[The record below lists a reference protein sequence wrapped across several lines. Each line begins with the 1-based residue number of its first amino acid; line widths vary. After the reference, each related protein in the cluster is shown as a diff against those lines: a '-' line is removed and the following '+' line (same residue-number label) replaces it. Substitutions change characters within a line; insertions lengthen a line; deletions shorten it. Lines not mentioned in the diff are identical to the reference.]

1 MFFEILYIKQRLRT
15 AIVLSAKNI
24 QKRFQYSFIG
34 VICIINQKGHYFINN
49 KKFMNIENLKE
60 LLSSKKIAFVKGNR
74 DINVK
79 NVESK
84 KQSLQTF
91 GGNIIPLMYVSGS
104 KAIADRCSLV
114 DIDGNDIPAEIA
126 SEYIVIL
133 DGQHRIYSAIK
144 NDFDLSKITLFE
156 NYTEANTKELLS
168 EANIESTSWKAPDFI
183 KGSVL
188 FNPIN
193 LNMFASKLDDRDFP
207 SSTISKILCF
217 NGSLTK
223 TKYSDLMKGKTINVD
238 FDLERADE
246 FLQAVS
252 KFEDKFVAKRY
263 LIDEA
268 IALSTTYGYKAV
280 FKAISEL
287 TEKDRDLIVEVKR
300 SEVCSTIR
308 GLLNSKLTA

>member
-1 MFFEILYIKQRLRT
+1 MK
-15 AIVLSAKNI
+15 
-24 QKRFQYSFIG
+24 
-34 VICIINQKGHYFINN
+34 
-49 KKFMNIENLKE
+49 IENLKE

-114 DIDGNDIPAEIA
+114 DIDGNDIPADKA
-126 SEYIVIL
+126 MDYIVIL
-133 DGQHRIYSAIK
+133 DGQHRIFTAIK
-144 NDFDLSKITLFE
+144 NNFDLSKIMLFE

-193 LNMFASKLDDRDFP
+193 LNMFASKLADRNFVV
-207 SSTISKILCF
+207 STISKIICF
-217 NGSLTK
+217 NGSLTT
-223 TKYSDLMKGKTINVD
+223 TKYSDLMKGKTISVD
-238 FDLERADE
+238 SDLERADE
-246 FLQAVS
+246 FLQAVE

-268 IALSTTYGYKAV
+268 MALSTRYGYKAV

-287 TEKDRDLIVEVKR
+287 TDKERELITEVKR

-308 GLLNSKLTA
+308 DILNSKLTA